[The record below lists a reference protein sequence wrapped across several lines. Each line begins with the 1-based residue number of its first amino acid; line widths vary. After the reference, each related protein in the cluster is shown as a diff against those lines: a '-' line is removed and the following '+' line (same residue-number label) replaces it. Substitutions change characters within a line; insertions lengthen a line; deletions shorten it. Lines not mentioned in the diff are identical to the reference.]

1 MFVYNHTMKLHKTE
15 QSATVLSPILLL
27 CTTQQDPP
35 MNTQSR
41 MKDTNINLN
50 RDVHY
55 ADPCCNL
62 LIRCLMKLFRI
73 NK

>member
-1 MFVYNHTMKLHKTE
+1 MFVYNHTMKLLKTE
-15 QSATVLSPILLL
+15 QSSLFFPH
-27 CTTQQDPP
+27 TTPVHHTTGSP